1 VEPWG
6 WLEWPIAV
14 LGKAGSMHPK
24 INALGE
30 ANLKGWRGRIARPVA
45 DAVAG
50 RTSFSAADVRAVV
63 GLGFFV
69 LSVYLLASTVRRALR
84 YDELNPVD

>member
-1 VEPWG
+1 M
-6 WLEWPIAV
+6 EWPTAV

-24 INALGE
+24 ISALGE

-50 RTSFSAADVRAVV
+50 RTGFSAADVRAVV

>member
-1 VEPWG
+1 
-6 WLEWPIAV
+6 
-14 LGKAGSMHPK
+14 MNPK
-24 INALGE
+24 ISALGE

-50 RTSFSAADVRAVV
+50 RTNFSAADVRAVV

-69 LSVYLLASTVRRALR
+69 FSVYLLASTVRRALR
-84 YDELNPVD
+84 YEELNPVD